1 MKIQQ
6 QKRVLQ
12 FGDDNRYWLGSS
24 YCYANSDNA
33 AWGMYFVYA
42 SGYVYGNDTYDSFG
56 LVNTPSFGVRPVV
69 SLQSDVQL
77 EASSNSSNTYDIK

>member
-6 QKRVLQ
+6 QKMVLK

-24 YCYANSDNA
+24 FCYADSDYA
-33 AWGMYFVYA
+33 VWGMYYVYA
-42 SGYVYGNDTYDSFG
+42 SGYVDGNSTYNSFG
-56 LVNTPSFGVRPVV
+56 LVYAPSYGVRPVV

-77 EASSNSSNTYDIK
+77 EASSNSSKTYDIK

>member
-1 MKIQQ
+1 M
-6 QKRVLQ
+6 VLQ

-24 YCYANSDNA
+24 YCDAYSNFAG
-33 AWGMYFVYA
+33 WGMYFVYA
-42 SGYVYGNDTYDSFG
+42 SGFVNGNNTYNSFG
-56 LVNTPSFGVRPVV
+56 LVNTPSYGVRPVV

>member
-6 QKRVLQ
+6 QKMVLQ

-24 YCYANSDNA
+24 CCNANSYDA
-33 AWGMYFVYA
+33 HWGMYYVYA
-42 SGYVYGNDTYDSFG
+42 SGYVDGGYACYSFG
-56 LVNTPSFGVRPVV
+56 LVGTPSYGVRPVV